1 MMQNA
6 PRRTVSG
13 GAFTSSGRV
22 LTIRP
27 RRHTLLQRQI
37 MLTSSSLYGGQ
48 DPRELPA
55 YSVSTAAYL
64 LNLPATTLQKWVSG
78 RPSRA
83 SSQDAP
89 AVSPL
94 IVRPGHSSAL
104 SFFNLLECHAL
115 SSLRRRHNISVPN
128 IRRALNTLADFYP
141 DSPHPLL
148 NQEFQT
154 DGISLFMERLDAL
167 VNISRGGQIAMREL
181 IEVHLQRI
189 EHDSR
194 GLPVK
199 LFPFI
204 RNPNASF
211 EVLKS
216 EPRSI
221 QIDAGLSFGRP
232 VLAGTGIPT
241 LSIAERFKAGEE
253 AESIADDYGC
263 EVGQIVQAVRYEL
276 RLREA
281 A

>member
-1 MMQNA
+1 MHN
-6 PRRTVSG
+6 SND
-13 GAFTSSGRV
+13 
-22 LTIRP
+22 I
-27 RRHTLLQRQI
+27 
-37 MLTSSSLYGGQ
+37 YGGK

-55 YSVSTAAYL
+55 YTVSTAAYL
-64 LNLPATTLQKWVSG
+64 LNLPQTTLQKWVSG

-83 SSQDAP
+83 ASTDAP

-94 IVRPGHSSAL
+94 IARPNDSGAL
-104 SFFNLLECHAL
+104 SFFNLLECHTL

-128 IRRALNTLADFYP
+128 IRRALNTLGEFYP

-148 NQEFQT
+148 NQNFQT
-154 DGISLFMERLDAL
+154 DGVSLFIERLDNL
-167 VNISRGGQIAMREL
+167 VNISKGGQIAMREL
-181 IEVHLQRI
+181 IVVHLQRI
-189 EHDSR
+189 EHDSH

-204 RNPNASF
+204 RNDASV

-221 QIDAGLSFGRP
+221 QIDARISFGRP

-241 LSIAERFKAGEE
+241 LSIAERFKAGES
-253 AESIADDYGC
+253 AESIADDFDL
-263 EVGQIVQAVRYEL
+263 ETAQVAQAVRYEML
-276 RLREA
+276 LREA